1 MRSPD
6 ELEMKV
12 RNIEKLLS
20 SEKRKSVLV
29 GIIQLERET
38 KDFLTAGE
46 LLTRLRMGYAC
57 ALRVYK
63 QALLI
68 LSKLDLPEDK
78 RAYYEGVFSK
88 GASYFKKLLR
98 GLDSTRNSRNYVLSQ

>member
-6 ELEMKV
+6 ELEMKA
-12 RNIEKLLS
+12 RRIEELLDS
-20 SEKRKSVLV
+20 GNRKKVLE

-38 KDFLTAGE
+38 KDFLRAGE
-46 LLTRLRMGYAC
+46 LLTHLRRSYAR
-57 ALRVYK
+57 AWKLYQ

-78 RAYYEGVFSK
+78 KEYYEGVFSK
-88 GASYFKKLLR
+88 GASYFKSLLR
-98 GLDSTRNSRNYVLSQ
+98 RIGDTRSPKNYTSSR